1 MKTINTKLDN
11 PFLVTGYCSPEY
23 FCDRTEE
30 TESIV
35 NSLNNSRNLTLIA
48 PRRMGKTGLIHNAF
62 HTLIGKE
69 PEIIALYMD
78 IYPTQNLR
86 DFVTLFASTILGSLD
101 SAPQKALDRIGQFI
115 KSIRPV
121 FTFDQFTGMPKVM
134 VDINPA
140 EAEVSLKEV
149 FDYMRSSEK
158 RCYIAIDEFQQ
169 LAEYPEK
176 GVEALLRSYIQFTP
190 NVNFIFSGSRQ
201 HVMQEMFLSAK
212 RPFYQS
218 TQLLAIDCINKAEYY
233 RFAADFFANQ
243 GRVLERE
250 TFDYIYDRFGGHT
263 WYIQAILNRLYGY
276 KGNLGIELVDYAI
289 SEIIA
294 EFTSVYESLL
304 TAYSASNVKLLRA
317 IAKEGCVKEINSGR
331 FISKYDLKATSS
343 VNTSLKKM
351 VDKEL
356 VYKSQAGYIVYDRF
370 MAIWLQSLPY

>member
-1 MKTINTKLDN
+1 MKKINMQLDN

-23 FCDRTEE
+23 FCDRIEE
-30 TESIV
+30 TKSIV
-35 NSLNNSRNLTLIA
+35 DALGNGRNLTLIA

-62 HTLIGKE
+62 HTLTGKE
-69 PEIIALYMD
+69 SEIIALYMD

-86 DFVTLFASTILGSLD
+86 DFVILFASTILGSLD
-101 SAPQKALDRIGQFI
+101 SAPQKALDRIGQFV

-121 FTFDQFTGMPKVM
+121 FTLDRFTGMPRIT
-134 VDINPA
+134 VDIDPA
-140 EAEVSLKEV
+140 DAEVSLKEV
-149 FDYMRSSEK
+149 FDYIRSSEK

-176 GVEALLRSYIQFTP
+176 GVEALLRSYIQFSP
-190 NVNFIFSGSRQ
+190 NVTFIFSGSRQ
-201 HVMQEMFLSAK
+201 HIMQEMFLSAK

-218 TQLLAIDCINKAEYY
+218 TQLLVVDCINKDEYY
-233 RFAADFFANQ
+233 RFAAGFFTNQ
-243 GRVLERE
+243 GRALERE

-276 KGNLGIELVDYAI
+276 RGDLAIELVDYAVA
-289 SEIIA
+289 EIVA

-304 TAYSASNVKLLRA
+304 VAYSASNVKLLRA

-331 FISKYDLKATSS
+331 FIAKYDLKATSS

-356 VYKSQAGYIVYDRF
+356 IYRSQNGYIVYDRF